1 MLARCVCARMCLLE
15 HLQYLLCVS
24 FSTSWVRFSFVFH
37 SNPATFTSRNHSHNN
52 QLQWQD
58 QLQERDQGGRSSCY
72 ACVVGEKAGMFVRV
86 CARIVPLHDAARALA
101 GRCPLHAQAPTCP
114 DTALH
119 THEYPRSLSR
129 AKTDTARWI
138 PSDHMRRLMAWL
150 LQHPTV
156 VTALPPRKGAPS

>member
-1 MLARCVCARMCLLE
+1 VKVAGFEWKTQENLTQEVENDTHNKYCRCSSKHMRAQTQRASTNASAPHIKCCLGSHEMPVC
-15 HLQYLLCVS
+15 V
-24 FSTSWVRFSFVFH
+24 
-37 SNPATFTSRNHSHNN
+37 
-52 QLQWQD
+52 
-58 QLQERDQGGRSSCY
+58 
-72 ACVVGEKAGMFVRV
+72 
-86 CARIVPLHDAARALA
+86 RIVPLHDAARALA